1 MSLPGEINDKRR
13 LAVDVGGTFTD
24 VVLLDGD
31 TPFTTKVLT
40 TIDSPERGVLDGA
53 QEVLHR
59 AGRTLADV
67 DLVILG
73 TTLAT
78 NALIERKGARTA
90 LITTRGFRDLVEIGL
105 EDRFAQYDIF
115 LHKPAPLVAR
125 RWRFGIAERID
136 AQGRVLLPLDEAA
149 VHQLAQTLK
158 QQEIESVAI
167 VYLQSFTNPVHE
179 RRTAEIL
186 RQHLPDLTITLSS
199 DVCPEIREYERLST
213 ASANAYVQPLMSGY
227 LTRLERILSDRGL
240 NAPLFLMTSGGGI
253 TTLATG
259 ISQPVRLVESGPAGG
274 AILARLIGE
283 QLRTPKVLSFDM
295 GGTTA
300 KICFIDDY
308 QPQISR
314 SFEFGRV
321 HRYQKGSGLPVR
333 IPVIEMVEI
342 GAGGGSIARIDT
354 LGRVQVGPDS
364 AGSQPG
370 PVSYDLGGTQVTI
383 TDANVQLGVID
394 PASFAQGK
402 ITLNPGLAA
411 EAIERQIG
419 APLALSADLAAQAV
433 TEIVAENMANAAR
446 VHATE
451 LGKQVENYTLVAF
464 GGAAPLHAARL
475 ARKLGIRRVVVPRSA
490 GVGSALG
497 FLSAPI
503 AYQAV
508 RSFYQQLEGIDHQAV
523 DQVLGELE
531 RQARDIVRQAS
542 GEAPLALQ
550 RLVYLRYAGQGHE
563 VPVSLPDGPL
573 TADAVGE
580 LRRRF
585 TAVYRQLYGRSLDH
599 VAVEAISWTVTVSTL
614 SAVVEGHPASA
625 PRSVPAP
632 EEGGARRAVLLADRS
647 APVPV
652 PVFVRSELTP
662 QVVIR
667 GPALIT
673 EAETT
678 TVVDDGFI
686 AWQTAQGHLLL
697 EEEKTEGARA

>member
-1 MSLPGEINDKRR
+1 MSVPDVSNKPR

-31 TPFTTKVLT
+31 TSFTTKVLT
-40 TIDSPERGVLDGA
+40 TTSSPERGVLDGT
-53 QEVLHR
+53 QEVLRR
-59 AGRTLADV
+59 AGREPADV
-67 DLVILG
+67 GLVILG

-90 LITTRGFRDLVEIGL
+90 LITTQGFRDLVEIGL

-115 LHKPAPLVAR
+115 LHKPSPLVAR

-136 AQGRVLLPLDEAA
+136 ARGHILTPLDEAA

-158 QQEIESVAI
+158 REEIDSVAI
-167 VYLQSFTNPVHE
+167 VYLQSFTNPAHE

-186 RQHLPDLTITLSS
+186 RQWLPDLAITLSS

-213 ASANAYVQPLMSGY
+213 ACANAYVQPLVAGY
-227 LTRLERILSDRGL
+227 LTRLEQILSAKGL

-259 ISQPVRLVESGPAGG
+259 IDQPVRLVESGPAGG
-274 AILARLIGE
+274 AILARLTGE
-283 QLRTPKVLSFDM
+283 QLQTPQVLSFDM

-370 PVSYDLGGTQVTI
+370 PVSYQLGGTQVTI
-383 TDANVQLGVID
+383 TDANVRLGIID
-394 PASFAQGK
+394 PATFAQGK
-402 ITLNPGLAA
+402 ITLNPQLAA
-411 EAIERQIG
+411 QAIAQQIG
-419 APLALSADLAAQAV
+419 GPLSLNTDLAALAV

-475 ARKLGIRRVVVPRSA
+475 ARKLGIRRVVIPHSA

-508 RSFYQQLEGIDHQAV
+508 RSFYQRLAQLDQHAVETLLRDLEDQA
-523 DQVLGELE
+523 LG
-531 RQARDIVRQAS
+531 IVRQAS
-542 GEAPLALQ
+542 GDSAPLSL
-550 RLVYLRYAGQGHE
+550 RRIVYLRYAGQGHE
-563 VPVSLPDGPL
+563 VPVELPQGPL
-573 TADAVGE
+573 TAAAVGE
-580 LRRRF
+580 LQQRF

-614 SAVVEGHPASA
+614 SAPVAGRPETRPHDVLA
-625 PRSVPAP
+625 PDESG
-632 EEGGARRAVLLADRS
+632 ERREVLLANQSARLQ
-647 APVPV
+647 APVFARRDLPPRTAV
-652 PVFVRSELTP
+652 
-662 QVVIR
+662 R
-667 GPALIT
+667 GPALIA

-678 TVVDDGFI
+678 TVVESGFI
-686 AWQTAQGHLLL
+686 AWLTAEGHLLL
-697 EEEKTEGARA
+697 EEEQTGGAQP